1 MDCVLGPRGPFR
13 CGKKRRLQGK
23 RGLQE
28 GCGLAGEGKATLTGY
43 KDLMALE
50 VAGSC
55 LFIYLFLNTFIEH
68 RLYAELLVDHGIP
81 Q

>member
-1 MDCVLGPRGPFR
+1 M
-13 CGKKRRLQGK
+13 
-23 RGLQE
+23 
-28 GCGLAGEGKATLTGY
+28 TLTGC

-68 RLYAELLVDHGIP
+68 RLYAEFLVDHGIP